1 MAAQSFCPP
10 MSRYF
15 FHIKNDIEVP
25 DPEGQELDNLAAARQ
40 LAVAYARDLAA
51 EAVRQGEVDL
61 KHRIV
66 IADEDGDALL
76 TVTFGEA
83 FVIRY

>member
-1 MAAQSFCPP
+1 MFCRPMA
-10 MSRYF
+10 RYF
-15 FHIKNDIEVP
+15 FNIKNDIEVA

-61 KHRIV
+61 NHRIV
-66 IADEDGDALL
+66 ITDEDGDALL

-83 FVIRY
+83 FAIHY

>member
-1 MAAQSFCPP
+1 MA
-10 MSRYF
+10 RYF
-15 FHIKNDIEVP
+15 FNIKNGIEVA
-25 DPEGQELDNLAAARQ
+25 DPEGQDLDNLAAARQ
-40 LAVAYARDLAA
+40 QAVAYARDLAA

-66 IADEDGDALL
+66 IADEDGTALL

-83 FVIRY
+83 FAIHY

>member
-1 MAAQSFCPP
+1 MARF
-10 MSRYF
+10 F
-15 FHIKNDIEVP
+15 FHIKNDIEVT

-40 LAVAYARDLAA
+40 QAVHYARDLAA

-66 IADEDGDALL
+66 VADEDGDDIL
-76 TVTFGEA
+76 TVTFAEA
-83 FVIRY
+83 FAIHY

>member
-1 MAAQSFCPP
+1 MA
-10 MSRYF
+10 RYF
-15 FHIKNDIEVP
+15 FHIKNDIEVA

-40 LAVAYARDLAA
+40 QAVHYARDLAA

-66 IADEDGDALL
+66 IADEDGDAVL
-76 TVTFGEA
+76 TVTFGES
-83 FVIRY
+83 FVIHY

>member
-1 MAAQSFCPP
+1 MARF
-10 MSRYF
+10 YF
-15 FHIKNDIEVP
+15 NIKNDIEVR

-40 LAVAYARDLAA
+40 QAVAYARDLAA
-51 EAVRQGEVDL
+51 EAVRQGAVDL

-66 IADEDGDALL
+66 ISDEDGDELL

-83 FVIRY
+83 FAIHY